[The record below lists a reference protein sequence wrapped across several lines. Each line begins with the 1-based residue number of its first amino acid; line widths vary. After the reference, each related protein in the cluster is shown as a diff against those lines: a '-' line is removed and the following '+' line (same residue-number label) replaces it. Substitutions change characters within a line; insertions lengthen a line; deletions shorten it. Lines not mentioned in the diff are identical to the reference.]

1 MRRLRHRFHAAR
13 QHNIGLAHLDHMCR
27 ADDSLHPRTAQ
38 TVYRECRR
46 FDGQSRPQR
55 NMPRAVERIA
65 RGLLR
70 ITEHG
75 VIELLGIEPSPVDG
89 ALRRDRTEFLS
100 RKIAQLAA
108 VTPHG
113 RPRTAHN
120 GNVPWFQHRNPGL
133 QKFMNRKAKL
143 ASLAVGK
150 LGSKEGTLRTLR
162 IA

>member
-1 MRRLRHRFHAAR
+1 
-13 QHNIGLAHLDHMCR
+13 
-27 ADDSLHPRTAQ
+27 
-38 TVYRECRR
+38 
-46 FDGQSRPQR
+46 
-55 NMPRAVERIA
+55 
-65 RGLLR
+65 LLR

-75 VIELLGIEPSPVDG
+75 VIELLGIDPSPVDG

-150 LGSKEGTLRTLR
+150 LGSKEGTLRRSEERRVGKECRFRWSLEQR
-162 IA
+162 GERV